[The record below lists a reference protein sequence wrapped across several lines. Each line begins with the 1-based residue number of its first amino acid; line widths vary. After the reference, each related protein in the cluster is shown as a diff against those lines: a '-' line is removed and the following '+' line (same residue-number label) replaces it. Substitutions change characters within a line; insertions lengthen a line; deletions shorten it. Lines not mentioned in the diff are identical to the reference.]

1 MKKYIS
7 PLLLIALFTLG
18 GCNLS
23 DKAEREIDRIKNQ
36 IDDEIH
42 RIKNKYEEYSTGGDS
57 RGEKPFTVVYQ
68 NESSPKT
75 TLISSSCNANNTPS
89 YIHFGNQTE
98 ATNNIFAAIEN
109 LYSYPSRGILKPFW
123 DSRYIN
129 PVSQYVTG
137 NNGSHFPNHSELT
150 GLDARLGVQN
160 TMVGTGLSQ
169 TDLSGNILQS
179 ECINSALAAGTT
191 LNLFDAPEQSLTY
204 AGIAST
210 FVYQIHTDNH
220 IKPWNSNGSG
230 NLMIQASFDLPLYNN
245 FEKNIGG
252 SVAFNVFLYNP
263 KINKH
268 LNYVIGLYAYG
279 VAWTEEKAGIRFDP
293 TTNII
298 HVATVI
304 KDSSWWTTKSPQSK
318 GIQEVYNVPNKV
330 TSDDGQWNDF
340 YRANIAHQNLLAV
353 LNELKTNPPA
363 EVAGQDFGLAPQDWE
378 VTLVAVQYELQEEG
392 GKASVSGSFR
402 GFEAYISNLPL

>member
-7 PLLLIALFTLG
+7 PLLLITLFTLG
-18 GCNLS
+18 GCDLS
-23 DKAEREIDRIKNQ
+23 DKADREIDRIKNQ

-42 RIKNKYEEYSTGGDS
+42 RLKNKYEEYSTGGDN

-68 NESSPKT
+68 NENSPKT

-137 NNGSHFPNHSELT
+137 NDGSHFPNHSQLT

-160 TMVGTGLSQ
+160 TMVGTSLSQ

-179 ECINSALAAGTT
+179 ECINSALVAGTT

-210 FVYQIHTDNH
+210 FVYQIHIDNH
-220 IKPWNSNGSG
+220 IKPWKSDGTG
-230 NLMIQASFDLPLYNN
+230 NLMTQASFDLPLYND

-268 LNYVIGLYAYG
+268 LNFVIGLYAYG
-279 VAWTEEKAGIRFDP
+279 VAWTEEKAGIRYDP

-304 KDSSWWTTKSPQSK
+304 KDNSWWTTKSPQSK
-318 GIQEVYNVPNKV
+318 SIQEVYNVPEKV
-330 TSDDGQWNDF
+330 TGDDGQWNDF

-378 VTLVAVQYELQEEG
+378 VTLVAVQYELEEQG
-392 GKASVSGSFR
+392 GKASFSGSFR